1 MKLRI
6 PSKAGI
12 KRRAVVVKRK
22 AMHALARSRAR
33 KRLSKSL
40 PEHAKVQLGCGEHR
54 FDGWVNIDINP
65 AVNPDIRLDLRAG
78 FPAPAESVAFIF
90 SEHVFEHLTLDDGRR
105 AFIECYSALEPGGVM
120 RIAMPDL
127 RYIVERYMAGR
138 YEGEGG
144 PEANQDADYRRID
157 SPALLLN
164 YALRSWGHLYL
175 YDFDEL
181 DLRLRQAGFASVDPQ
196 EIGKSSHPE
205 LAGLEQ
211 RGESRLI
218 VEATK

>member
-1 MKLRI
+1 
-6 PSKAGI
+6 
-12 KRRAVVVKRK
+12 
-22 AMHALARSRAR
+22 
-33 KRLSKSL
+33 
-40 PEHAKVQLGCGEHR
+40 
-54 FDGWVNIDINP
+54 
-65 AVNPDIRLDLRAG
+65 
-78 FPAPAESVAFIF
+78 
-90 SEHVFEHLTLDDGRR
+90 
-105 AFIECYSALEPGGVM
+105 M

-127 RYIVERYMAGR
+127 RYIVERYMEGR

-144 PEANQDADYRRID
+144 AETQEDAEYRRID

-181 DLRLRQAGFASVDPQ
+181 ELRLRQAGFTKVDPQ
-196 EIGKSSHPE
+196 EIGKSLHPE